1 MLRSKILYSVD
12 PKDYLYNGQQVSLKV
27 IGLFDSI
34 KVHWAYYSTSII
46 VDKLTNNLK
55 ITPDLKSTS
64 AGGSILCDVNSLQ
77 SYGIKFSTP
86 EEAKKYIDDFK
97 TKWESSSNNTIQEE
111 RDKKLKELDV

>member
-12 PKDYLYNGQQVSLKV
+12 PKDYLYLSQQVSLKV

-34 KVHWAYYSTSII
+34 KVHWNYYATSTI
-46 VDKLTNNLK
+46 VDKSTNNLK
-55 ITPDLKSTS
+55 ITPDLKSTPTV
-64 AGGSILCDVNSLQ
+64 ACDTSNLQ